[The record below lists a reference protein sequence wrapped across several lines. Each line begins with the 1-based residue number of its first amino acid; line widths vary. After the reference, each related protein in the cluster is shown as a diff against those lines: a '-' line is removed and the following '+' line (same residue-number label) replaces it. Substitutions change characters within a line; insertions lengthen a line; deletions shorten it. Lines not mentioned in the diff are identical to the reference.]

1 MDNNELI
8 VSDEIV
14 ISKIYYIREQKVM
27 LDSDLAKLY
36 EVETK
41 QLKRQVRRN
50 LDRFPDDFMFELR
63 PEEYQDSRSQNG
75 TLKQGRNI
83 KYAPIAFTEQGI
95 AMLSSVLNSKRAIQV
110 NIQIIRIFTR
120 IRQLLADN
128 TEIRLEVE
136 KIKNKLENQDKNM
149 EIVFKYLDEL
159 LEKQERPNPPRRR
172 IGFKSDEIE

>member
-63 PEEYQDSRSQNG
+63 PEEYQISRSQYG

-83 KYAPIAFTEQGI
+83 KYAPMAFTEQGI
-95 AMLSSVLNSKRAIQV
+95 AMLSSVLNSKLAIQV

-120 IRQLLADN
+120 VRQLLTDN
-128 TEIRLEVE
+128 TAIRLEVE
-136 KIKNKLENQDKNM
+136 KIKNRLENQDKNM